1 MIAIFGKGK
10 IGEPLEKLL
19 QHCGIEAQSIDY
31 NEWDDELFTSAEQI
45 IVHQAVKPDAG
56 IYKKYGSKTIS
67 ELNFIGQLLKKQ
79 ARGENL
85 HFIGVTGTDGKSTT
99 CYILYELLKR
109 LNTGHT
115 IRISGNFDESVAT
128 TLNHIIDK

>member
-19 QHCGIEAQSIDY
+19 QHCGIEAKSIDY
-31 NEWDDELFTSAEQI
+31 NEWDEQLFETAEQI
-45 IVHQAVKPDAG
+45 IVHQAVKPDAD
-56 IYKKYGSKTIS
+56 IYAKYGGKTIS

-79 ARGENL
+79 PWGENV

-99 CYILYELLKR
+99 CHVLYELLKG
-109 LNTGHT
+109 LNIGYT

-128 TLNHIIDK
+128 TLNHIMDQ